1 MSSGDFKD
9 VRGIY
14 YNDTAD
20 GHADVVL
27 TDGNAV
33 LQETSFNKSLYRIPA
48 RATKTIKPNNVYD
61 NSFIYTKEFDGELNA
76 NGQVTITLS
85 GDETFP
91 YASGGF
97 TSTIINNNFTMIM
110 KEAATINSV
119 ARPIGSNIAL
129 TSATFTRNSAQSIT
143 IDLVGAV
150 TSAPKQVKLYVNVQT
165 ANAQPILKVLREDRY
180 VIINT
185 NTHPSTNTGTYS
197 LGLSD
202 VYQIKNIFIGAN
214 TDTDAA
220 VVAAG
225 VDIASSF
232 TLDTGQRDNEYRN
245 AKISKKPSAPS
256 LTNKKLVIKLDYFT
270 HDGASADGNFFVVD
284 LR

>member
-1 MSSGDFKD
+1 M
-9 VRGIY
+9 
-14 YNDTAD
+14 
-20 GHADVVL
+20 
-27 TDGNAV
+27 
-33 LQETSFNKSLYRIPA
+33 
-48 RATKTIKPNNVYD
+48 KTIAPNNVYD
-61 NSFIYTKEFDGELNA
+61 NSFIYTKEFDGELNV

-85 GDETFP
+85 GDESFP
-91 YASGGF
+91 YNDF
-97 TSTIINNNFTMIM
+97 LETTIENNFTMVL
-110 KEAATINSV
+110 KEAETINSV
-119 ARPIGSNIAL
+119 ARPIGSVLDITGAV
-129 TSATFTRNSAQSIT
+129 FTKNSSQSIT
-143 IDLVGAV
+143 IDLAGAV
-150 TSAPKQVKLYVNVQT
+150 STAPTRIKLYVNVQV

-185 NTHPSTNTGTYS
+185 NTHPLTNGGVYS

-232 TLDTGQRDNEYRN
+232 TLDNGQRDNEYRN

-284 LR
+284 SYPIDDTGATAGTIKTQDIDRKSVV